1 MPNRHHALTVAAVV
15 LAGLVAHT
23 AASHGQ
29 QLRVV
34 DTRRISPDPR
44 PFDMVESYLAVNPTD
59 PSNLIAAAMAGSAEK
74 SVVYVSRDG
83 GSTWRLAGRGDS
95 TAFPGGD
102 PMVAF
107 DGTGRAFFTTI
118 TPRFQVWRSDD
129 GGRTWLG
136 PSEVPGRSFD
146 RQWVAASA
154 AAGGEG
160 HPFVYAASKT
170 PQPEDVRLDDIAV
183 TVSGDGGVSF
193 PEPHLI
199 RPDSGFLH
207 VVTHLHVF
215 RDGTAV
221 LPYLVH
227 YGGAPGGNALLR
239 GRRWVLIS
247 DNGGRDWSGPHHVA
261 ETFDYGNANQ
271 DQAMKG
277 LGGGVLAADETGG
290 RYDGTLYQAW
300 TMAMNDRLQIV
311 VAHSRDG
318 GRTWADPVRVNDG
331 GYRSNHSTPALAV
344 NRDGVLAVSWYDRRN
359 DPTDACF
366 QPFVAVSTDGG
377 ATFGVNTQVA
387 EAPTCFR
394 RGSRW
399 ANGGDT
405 QGIVPLP
412 NGSFRTAWISG
423 ARGSLALW
431 TSLLTPSR
439 PPPDAN

>member
-1 MPNRHHALTVAAVV
+1 MPSRKHNLTVAAVV
-15 LAGLVAHT
+15 LAGLVAHP
-23 AASHGQ
+23 SVSCGQ

-34 DTRRISPDPR
+34 DTRIISEDR
-44 PFDMVESYLAVNPTD
+44 SFDMVESYLALNPTNA
-59 PSNLIAAAMAGSAEK
+59 SNLIAAAMATSTDY
-74 SVVYVSRDG
+74 SVVYESQDG
-83 GSTWRLAGRGDS
+83 GTTWQQAGRGDS
-95 TAFPGGD
+95 TVFPGGD

-146 RQWVAASA
+146 RQWVAAP
-154 AAGGEG
+154 AGSGE
-160 HPFVYAASKT
+160 PRPLVYAAGKT
-170 PQPEDVRLDDIAV
+170 PSRENTRLDDIAV
-183 TVSGDGGVSF
+183 TVSTDGGVSF
-193 PEPHLI
+193 PQPHLI

-215 RDGTAV
+215 PNGIAV

-227 YGGAPGGNALLR
+227 YGGAPGGRALLR
-239 GRRWVLIS
+239 GRRWVLLS
-247 DNGGRDWSGPHHVA
+247 DNGGRDWSGPHEVA
-261 ETFDYGNANQ
+261 ETFDYGNANW

-277 LGGGVLAADETGG
+277 LGGGVLAADESGG
-290 RYDGTLYQAW
+290 RFDGRLYQAW
-300 TMAMNDRLQIV
+300 TMAVDDRLQIV
-311 VAHSRDG
+311 VAYSRDG

-344 NRDGVLAVSWYDRRN
+344 NRNGVVAASWYDRRN

-366 QPFVAVSTDGG
+366 QPFVAVSADGG
-377 ATFGVNTQVA
+377 ASFAVNIQVA
-387 EAPTCFR
+387 EALTCPGE
-394 RGSRW
+394 GSRW
-399 ANGGDT
+399 LNGGDT
-405 QGIVPLP
+405 QGIIALP

-431 TSLLTPSR
+431 TSLLTLSPR
-439 PPPDAN
+439 